1 MNQIVKRLLALLL
14 TAALLAGVFPGAFAA
29 EQNGVKPSE
38 AVYVYTEADN
48 TLLEQDVFARID
60 SLKTDAA
67 MACGGIA
74 HMTEQDYIALV
85 PQVVRAVETSDTYVP
100 GTLRQNGY
108 FLVWETTVGIPC
120 CYDPRMEAE
129 LHNTDNDPTPEEA
142 AAVEAEAQALLEL
155 ADELQGGGP
164 YSPKIGLIQP
174 YWESSSN
181 YADSSF
187 NSYSPHYKTVWQNL
201 ANATGGQ
208 AIRYSMTN
216 ATVDNIA
223 DTMEQCGLV
232 IFDSHGTTDYSGSG
246 GDYTSRANCSYLCL
260 TTNAGVTSQDTV
272 PQQGEFGTYYHC
284 MKGSGYAYVSGT
296 CIANHMDTNAPHSLL
311 YMGICLGMATDGM
324 YAGLRAKDV
333 EVVYGYSQSVTF
345 SGELQYIQ
353 SILGYVKDGDDFGTA
368 LGKAKNELGN
378 WDPAYSNYS
387 EDQARANYV
396 AFPITVSSEDVY
408 PGHGNVD
415 AVQRVHSTWSLFGV
429 NYDVQAVSNNTEWG
443 TVSVNG
449 SIITAHPIST
459 CYAVDYEVISGSAT
473 VTQDGN
479 SFWVNAQSDCVVQ
492 INFAPKP
499 SFTLSFTASGIP
511 QSSVNALL
519 FDEIT
524 LPDQVSVNPEGWDF
538 CGWAVTQIDQTNV
551 KPAFYAPGAA
561 YTVLDNVDFYALFVH
576 TEVDESQYIYELADR
591 LENGGKYVLVDDG
604 SISGSTGYAVG
615 NTIVTSNHYLSPV
628 SVGVSGE
635 RCTPSAANLGKVLW
649 TASGSD
655 ANGYTFYNE
664 AVGKYMGLD
673 ASEYLAPTASGLAWT
688 YTEERFLDNRV
699 DSEGYYY
706 LSYSA
711 DTTVRYTTSKSG
723 SIIHLFRQRYAYTAT
738 YWTDPI
744 VGEHT
749 HSLTHVEAQ
758 APTCGAAGN
767 SEYWRCTVCG
777 KLFSDADG
785 EQETTLEAVTL
796 PATGLHTPGSWTSN
810 QNGTHSRTCSV
821 CSYAE
826 TANCAYD
833 DDVTPPTP
841 ADQGYTTHTCT
852 VCGYSYKDT
861 YVPALGYDYTVHFS
875 VPAGLVQPADMVSNT
890 NTGITLPT
898 VAAPEGY
905 AFLGWV
911 TAAYDNVTLQP
922 AEILTG
928 TYVAPSEITL
938 LALFRY
944 RVSDGSIGPV
954 LRPVTEAAELADGDE
969 LVIRALG
976 TDFAL
981 YQQTSGTSYVK
992 NYAFTEDAEAVAADA
1007 RNHVTL
1013 TAAGNGSWY
1022 LGDAANGWLYSVSA
1036 NNLAVNASNK
1046 TAFTMDAVEGGFTF
1060 RTASGG
1066 RYLACRTDLTT
1077 TGANLWRLAG
1087 TLATTGTSTLQ
1098 LYKLTEEEVG
1108 TNYYTTV
1115 FPEPHVHSP
1124 ADPVRENEV
1133 PPTCTQPGSYDLV
1146 VYCTACGAELER
1158 QTVPVQA
1165 TGHNYQGV
1173 VTQPTCT
1180 EGGYTTYTCA
1190 NCQDSYTGNETNALG
1205 HLGGDP
1211 VVENRVEPTEE
1222 TEGGYDTVVYC
1233 VRCRT
1238 ELSRTHTVLPAVG
1251 WSPCNGGED
1260 CPGSVFTDMAPKNH
1274 WAHDAI
1280 DWAYSKGI
1288 TSGTNATTFSPN
1300 ETCTREQVVT
1310 FLWNAMG
1317 KPEPETTENPFS
1329 DVKAKKYYYKAVLW
1343 AYENHITSG
1352 LTETTFG
1359 VGEPCTRE
1367 QVVTFLWNAMGKP
1380 EPETT
1385 ENPFSDVKAKHY
1397 FCKAVLW
1404 AYENGVTGGVGGGK
1418 FGVGQACTR
1427 AQIVTFLY
1435 KTLVPQN

>member
-1 MNQIVKRLLALLL
+1 MNHAFKRLLALVLSAVLL
-14 TAALLAGVFPGAFAA
+14 LGLFPTAFGAERADIDD
-29 EQNGVKPSE
+29 GI
-38 AVYVYTEADN
+38 YVYTDADFALLNNDVFDRIDVVKTEAAQAFGGLERMDEADF
-48 TLLEQDVFARID
+48 V
-60 SLKTDAA
+60 S
-67 MACGGIA
+67 
-74 HMTEQDYIALV
+74 LV
-85 PQVVRAVETSDTYVP
+85 PQVIRAVEASDTYVP
-100 GTLRQNGY
+100 GTLENREG
-108 FLVWETTVGIPC
+108 FLFWQTTVGIPC
-120 CYDPRMEAE
+120 CYDPRMEAK
-129 LHNTDNDPTPEEA
+129 LNNKDNEPAPEDVA
-142 AAVEAEAQALLEL
+142 RAEAEAEAILAL
-155 ADELQGGGP
+155 ASQVRGGGP
-164 YSPKIGLIQP
+164 YTVDIGLIQP
-174 YWESSSN
+174 YWESNSN
-181 YADSSF
+181 YADGSF
-187 NSYSPHYKTVWQNL
+187 TSYSPQYVAMQQSL
-201 ANATGGQ
+201 AAATGGETV
-208 AIRYSMTN
+208 RYAMSN
-216 ATVDNIA
+216 ATVDNIGA
-223 DTMEQCGLV
+223 TMAQCGLV
-232 IFDSHGTTDYSGSG
+232 MFDSHGTTDGGSNA
-246 GDYTSRANCSYLCL
+246 SSNSSYLCL
-260 TTNAGVTSQDTV
+260 TTATGVTSQDTAIV
-272 PQQGEFGTYYHC
+272 TGAHGNYSHC
-284 MKGSGYAYVSGT
+284 ILSGSGAYVDGT
-296 CIANHMDTNAPHSLL
+296 CIGYHMPTDAPNSYL
-311 YMGICLGMATDGM
+311 YMGICLGMATAGM
-324 YAGLRAKDV
+324 QEGLRAKGV

-345 SGELQYIQ
+345 AGDMDYMNYLNTAV
-353 SILGYVKDGDDFGTA
+353 LNGDDIATA
-368 LGKAKNELGN
+368 VTNMKQTVGCP
-378 WDPAYSNYS
+378 DPYTSSSPAY
-387 EDQARANYV
+387 
-396 AFPITVSSEDVY
+396 PIVVSSEDPY
-408 PGHGNVD
+408 PGQGHVD
-415 AVQRVHSTWSLFGV
+415 YNQTVYSTWSLYGV
-429 NYDVQAVSNNTEWG
+429 NYDVQAVSNNAEWG
-443 TVSVNG
+443 TVTVRGS
-449 SIITAHPIST
+449 SIIAAPATGY
-459 CYAVDYEVISGSAT
+459 YAAGAEVISGAAT
-473 VTQDGN
+473 VTQNGN
-479 SFWVNAQSDCVVQ
+479 TFRVNAESDCTVR
-492 INFAPKP
+492 INFAAKVPAVVT
-499 SFTLSFTASGIP
+499 FLANGAIDGT
-511 QSSVNALL
+511 VNSYVN
-519 FDEIT
+519 DEIT
-524 LPDQVSVNPEGWDF
+524 LPLTAAEQPEYRFRGWVEAPVDE
-538 CGWAVTQIDQTNV
+538 TTE
-551 KPAFYAPGAA
+551 KPAFYKPGAA
-561 YTVLDNVDFYALFVH
+561 YTIPAANLTLYALYSRTFGNGGVAYELVAE
-576 TEVDESQYIYELADR
+576 TPDAWEGNYVITGGGIDDPKVLKAIPANTSYESSSNGSVAAYDAAGMELDENLLREVDEAYLWQVER
-591 LENGGKYVLVDDG
+591 
-604 SISGSTGYAVG
+604 SGSGYTIRNVG
-615 NTIVTSNHYLSPV
+615 NNTYLGTNGTYLYSLSSGNGSNGRWTLLYDGQVGAV
-628 SVGVSGE
+628 SAENAGVS
-635 RCTPSAANLGKVLW
+635 
-649 TASGSD
+649 AS
-655 ANGYTFYNE
+655 YPYLTFYNHNYF
-664 AVGKYMGLD
+664 ALYGQ
-673 ASEYLAPTASGLAWT
+673 ST
-688 YTEERFLDNRV
+688 YVSYPPQFWREVEDGTV
-699 DSEGYYY
+699 YYY
-706 LSYSA
+706 
-711 DTTVRYTTSKSG
+711 TQITP
-723 SIIHLFRQRYAYTAT
+723 H
-738 YWTDPI
+738 
-744 VGEHT
+744 EHN
-749 HSLTHVEAQ
+749 LQYVAPQ
-758 APTCGAAGN
+758 APTCAETGN

-777 KLFSDADG
+777 KLFSDAEG

-796 PATGLHTPGSWTSN
+796 PATGLHTLGDWTSN

-1146 VYCTACGAELER
+1146 VYCTACHAELER

-1165 TGHNYQGV
+1165 NGHSWDEGV
-1173 VTQPTCT
+1173 VTPPSCL
-1180 EGGYTTYTCA
+1180 EGGYTTYTCTV
-1190 NCQDSYTGNETNALG
+1190 CRETRTDDATQPLG
-1205 HLGGDP
+1205 HAGGDP

-1260 CPGSVFTDMAPKNH
+1260 CPGSVFTDMVPKNH

-1317 KPEPETTENPFS
+1317 KPEPETTENPFR

-1435 KTLVPQN
+1435 KTLVPQ